1 MRLFHCSDLHLGQ
14 CLYGGVGPDGI
25 ELRLREQGHDVWHN
39 ALCGAAI
46 EAGADLFLFTGDA
59 VRDPNPSS
67 TVNVF
72 LQRGLARLQRA
83 QIPVVMVVGNHDWD
97 GTGRASALEV
107 FEDEGV
113 LVCREPGVHLIH
125 DASGDP
131 MCWILAV
138 PYFRDAWLAAR
149 HPEKNKATLA
159 EEASELAGQLVTA
172 LLAEAIERNSHL
184 EEPLPIIG
192 AIHHSVEGS
201 TLSNGYETAGPGD
214 IRVPLNALDRREFA
228 YVAIGHIHKRQ
239 QLAERVWYA
248 GSPMALDFGEEKDAK
263 GYILVKACRRDG
275 LPPIIRPVDIP
286 SRRFLTLDCD
296 FAREEEPWQTHLRRA
311 INQSPVEGAIV
322 RVRYAC
328 TRAQKPSIDHNF
340 ITEAV
345 AAAGA
350 WHLHSI
356 TPSITDAGTAI
367 RVEGLSSTAIDPL
380 SAASHYINARPDYQ
394 PHREGLLAKLTTL
407 LEEDHATRAA

>member
-14 CLYGGVGPDGI
+14 CLYGGMGPDGI

-46 EAGADLFLFTGDA
+46 EASADLFLFTGDA

-72 LQRGLARLQRA
+72 LQRGLCRLQRA

-97 GTGRASALEV
+97 GSGRASALEV

-125 DASGDP
+125 DACGDP
-131 MCWILAV
+131 MCLIVAV
-138 PYFRDAWLAAR
+138 PYFRDQWLAAR
-149 HPEKNKATLA
+149 HPEKSKAALA
-159 EEASELAGQLVTA
+159 EEATDLAGQLVTA
-172 LLAEAIERNSHL
+172 LLAEAIELNSHI

-192 AIHHSVEGS
+192 AVHHSIEGS

-214 IRVPLNALDRREFA
+214 LRIPLRALDRPEFA
-228 YVAIGHIHKRQ
+228 YVACGHIHKRQ

-248 GSPMALDFGEEKDAK
+248 GSPLALDFGEERDAK
-263 GYILVKACRRDG
+263 GYILVKALRGDG
-275 LPPIIRPVDIP
+275 SPPIVTPLNVE
-286 SRRFLTLDCD
+286 SRRFLTLDLD
-296 FAREEEPWQTHLRRA
+296 FTLPDSWQTHVRRA
-311 INQSPVEGAIV
+311 CNQAPVEGAIV
-322 RVRYAC
+322 RVRYTC
-328 TRAQKPSIDHNF
+328 TRAQKPGIDHNF
-340 ITEAV
+340 IAEAV
-345 AAAGA
+345 TAAGA

-380 SAASHYINARPDYQ
+380 SAATHYINARPDYQ

-407 LEEDHATRAA
+407 LEEDNATRAA